1 MGNEKREDDSGP
13 FPVVVQTLPLHPRP
27 SFSSGAWEYRLGAM
41 EALVSGTSVEGTIL
55 VWPLRRESV
64 WRTDKEPKLR
74 AGNRASGTERGPER
88 SGHLCVTRALR
99 GGVDAGGLRET
110 GRD

>member
-1 MGNEKREDDSGP
+1 
-13 FPVVVQTLPLHPRP
+13 
-27 SFSSGAWEYRLGAM
+27 M
-41 EALVSGTSVEGTIL
+41 EALVSGASGEGTIL
-55 VWPLRRESV
+55 VWPLSWESV

-74 AGNRASGTERGPER
+74 VGNRASGTEYGPER
-88 SGHLCVTRALR
+88 SGHLCVTRAPQ